1 MSSTGG
7 YMNIK
12 GVLVV
17 FLFLFLIGC
26 GSSSSSSGGSS
37 SNSPVTGTWKMMSTQ
52 DAGSALINTSSWN
65 LILTVAANGTWTFN
79 QPANVGGGTSPACSS
94 TGTSSATSTT
104 LIITTATDSCHTP
117 PQLTTET
124 NNFSISGTTLTIT
137 TTTGTIITSIW
148 AKQ

>member
-1 MSSTGG
+1 
-7 YMNIK
+7 MNIK

-26 GSSSSSSGGSS
+26 GSGSSSSGGSS

-79 QPANVGGGTSPACSS
+79 QPANIGGGISPACSS
-94 TGTSSATSTT
+94 TGTSTSTSTT
-104 LIITTATDSCHTP
+104 FTITTLTDSCHTP
-117 PQLTTET
+117 PNLTTQIT
-124 NNFSISGTTLTIT
+124 NYSIYGTTLTLT
-137 TTTGTIITSIW
+137 TTTGTITTSIW